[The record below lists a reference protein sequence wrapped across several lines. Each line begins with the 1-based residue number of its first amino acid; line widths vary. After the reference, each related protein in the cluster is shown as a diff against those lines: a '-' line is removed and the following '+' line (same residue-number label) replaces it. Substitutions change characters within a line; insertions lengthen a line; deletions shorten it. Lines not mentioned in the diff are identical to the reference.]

1 MTDKSRFKAALRG
14 PVTDREP
21 LFVHDLSQDN
31 VVGVVTAL
39 AAEIWMLR
47 DRLAALERELA
58 ARHVLP
64 ADAAEHHRDT
74 DEEQRV
80 NQAALADFVN
90 RILGELARDRTPASK
105 IDPGVERY
113 LDPR

>member
-1 MTDKSRFKAALRG
+1 MSDEPRFKAVLRG
-14 PVTDREP
+14 PITDHEP
-21 LFVHDLSQDN
+21 SFVHDLPQDN

-47 DRLAALERELA
+47 DRLTALEHELA
-58 ARHVLP
+58 TRRVLP
-64 ADAAEHHRDT
+64 ADAVDHHRDSE
-74 DEEQRV
+74 DEQRA
-80 NQAALADFVN
+80 NQAALTDFVN
-90 RILGELARDRTPASK
+90 RILGELARDRTPVSQ